1 MQPYESARRG
11 NETNFIRQV
20 KPKIRSVLGDELVG
34 RLDYYRFRNWRDS
47 WGGPFN
53 GQQRRRELFVTVADA
68 LKPRAIVETGTYRGT
83 TTALFAQTGLPVYTV
98 EAQSRNFGFAKE
110 QLRGYRNVKMLRC
123 DSREGLRRI
132 LGSALQHKLHEPLFF
147 YPDAHWDSNLPLAE
161 ELDIIFSKCERAV
174 VMIDDFQVPS
184 DDGYDFDSYGPGSTL
199 TQDYIAPHLAR
210 YALVSLYPKAAA
222 REETGARRGC
232 VVLANKRDSVIIQNS
247 GLTCLG
253 Q

>member
-1 MQPYESARRG
+1 M
-11 NETNFIRQV
+11 ETKTYNFIRQV

-147 YPDAHWDSNLPLAE
+147 YLDAHWD
-161 ELDIIFSKCERAV
+161 
-174 VMIDDFQVPS
+174 
-184 DDGYDFDSYGPGSTL
+184 
-199 TQDYIAPHLAR
+199 
-210 YALVSLYPKAAA
+210 
-222 REETGARRGC
+222 
-232 VVLANKRDSVIIQNS
+232 
-247 GLTCLG
+247 
-253 Q
+253 